1 MAMGVWG
8 IGTFDND
15 DAINWGCLLCQSTS
29 TLLLVATLEAVSG
42 RQRYV
47 EAPECSMALA
57 AAEVVAALRGSPDP
71 ALPDNVRR
79 WVARNPV
86 AVDIDLLMLARS
98 AIERIR
104 RVSGL
109 NELWRETEDY
119 DDWQSLLENLLRRLG
134 VSGCAWRTE
143 AAAVEFG

>member
-1 MAMGVWG
+1 MGAWG
-8 IGTFDND
+8 IGNFDND
-15 DAINWGCLLCQSTS
+15 DAADWAYDLSQSTG

-42 RQRYV
+42 NEGYG

-57 AAEVVAALRGSPDP
+57 AAEVVAALRGSRDP
-71 ALPDNVRR
+71 TLPDNVRR

-86 AVDIDLLMLARS
+86 AVDGNLLMLARS

-104 RVSGL
+104 RESKL
-109 NELWRETEDY
+109 KELWQDTENY
-119 DDWQSLLENLLRRLG
+119 DDWQSLLENLVRRLG
-134 VSGCAWRTE
+134 GAWCRSG